1 MRSNC
6 ADHDGHSSVP
16 MSASYHQ
23 AMGSISRRYCWWSSV
38 ISIFT
43 WRGYCSWDGQTE
55 ILQQDIYDVGCL
67 IDHHRPN
74 QVNFYTRIRLV
85 LVGFCHGTVP
95 QSIGDTARRNCPALP
110 LQPDGQISTTVRKA
124 KTGGFVLLQTE
135 LGVDLGLERIQW
147 IISFIILK
155 LLSLSEGN

>member
-6 ADHDGHSSVP
+6 VDHDGHWSVP

-23 AMGSISRRYCWWSSV
+23 AMGSISRRYCWWSFV

-43 WRGYCSWDGQTE
+43 WDGQRE
-55 ILQQDIYDVGCL
+55 ILQQGYLWCGL
-67 IDHHRPN
+67 SNRSSP
-74 QVNFYTRIRLV
+74 
-85 LVGFCHGTVP
+85 P
-95 QSIGDTARRNCPALP
+95 QSSQFLHENRIGLGWFLPTHSPTINRRYCTEKLFRPATSTR
-110 LQPDGQISTTVRKA
+110 QISTTERKA

-135 LGVDLGLERIQW
+135 LGVNLGLERIQW